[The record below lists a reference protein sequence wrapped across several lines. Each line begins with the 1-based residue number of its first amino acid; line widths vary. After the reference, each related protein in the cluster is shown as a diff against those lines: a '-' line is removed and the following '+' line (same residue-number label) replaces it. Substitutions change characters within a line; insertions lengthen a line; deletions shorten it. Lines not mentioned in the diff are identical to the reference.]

1 MILINIIL
9 LAITT
14 NLSAFTLNNNANLA
28 FSENPIYVNVAD
40 GLCTNIG
47 RDEFELLSIAEDAV
61 NQYWNKAVTARLKI
75 RRGSL
80 KSVASDFYTDLICQ
94 PSTSCD
100 PNPTL
105 SVSSDILISC
115 NNNTTNFT
123 SSSILAITVPNNIS
137 GTKIKGSLII
147 LNDTA
152 STVIDQKSRD
162 ELVAIIAH
170 EIGHAIGLGHSP
182 VIDSLMYFS
191 VVPKRRSL
199 GVDDIDGIT
208 YLYPKE
214 QPITC
219 GQISDSK
226 NKLKGLLIPML
237 LGLVITSI
245 FYLAYLKLRP
255 RFSHSLS

>member
-1 MILINIIL
+1 LIFINFIL
-9 LAITT
+9 LTITT

-40 GLCTNIG
+40 GFCSNIG
-47 RDEFELLSIAEDAV
+47 RDENELLSIAEDAV

-75 RRGSL
+75 RKGNL
-80 KSVASDFYTDLICQ
+80 KSVASDFYTDLICN

-162 ELVAIIAH
+162 ELVAIMAH

-182 VIDSLMYFS
+182 VVDSLMYYS
-191 VVPKRRSL
+191 VIPKRRSL

-208 YLYPKE
+208 YLYPKQ
-214 QPITC
+214 QPVSC
-219 GQISDSK
+219 GQIIDSK
-226 NKLKGLLIPML
+226 NNLNGFIVPML
-237 LGLVITSI
+237 LGLVIALLS
-245 FYLAYLKLRP
+245 YLAFLKLRP